1 MVHFIF
7 SVCVFQNIEYF
18 GLSEADYFDG
28 SNFGT
33 ILELQRSVKIQPDK
47 ILTSLFVQQ
56 FHLLSMYM
64 LFERFMGWSH
74 MVKFPLCV
82 RAHVGYDSN
91 VLIMI
96 ITSTGQFV
104 NVGIHIF

>member
-7 SVCVFQNIEYF
+7 SVCVFQNIENF
-18 GLSEADYFDG
+18 GLSEASYFHG

-33 ILELQRSVKIQPDK
+33 ILKLQRSVKIQPDK
-47 ILTSLFVQQ
+47 ILTSLFVQH

-64 LFERFMGWSH
+64 LFERFRGWSH
-74 MVKFPLCV
+74 GQISTLRV

>member
-7 SVCVFQNIEYF
+7 SVCVFQNIENF
-18 GLSEADYFDG
+18 GLPEASYFHG

-64 LFERFMGWSH
+64 LFERFRGWSH
-74 MVKFPLCV
+74 MVKFALCV
-82 RAHVGYDSN
+82 CVRMWD
-91 VLIMI
+91 MI
-96 ITSTGQFV
+96 V
-104 NVGIHIF
+104 MN